1 MLFRSPS
8 ILVARTRACLQLAQ
22 IRPLVIA
29 FLFFLSLLPKLPSFW
44 GLLYNPNPIFSICL
58 SLQSSTAAVSSPLSL
73 SSHSLPPHLSLSV
86 IVSCL
91 RFSLS
96 PSRRYFSL
104 YHTASVHFFAG
115 MLLRYSFCFF
125 FFLVLCLLL
134 CLVLDVWVVRKCGKA
149 KGFSRFVNFFW
160 VC

>member
-1 MLFRSPS
+1 M
-8 ILVARTRACLQLAQ
+8 ARTRACLQSAQ
-22 IRPLVIA
+22 VRPLVIA
-29 FLFFLSLLPKLPSFW
+29 FLFFLSLLPKLRCFRVSFIT
-44 GLLYNPNPIFSICL
+44 LILFSTFVFL
-58 SLQSSTAAVSSPLSL
+58 SLQSSTAAVSSPLSP

-86 IVSCL
+86 IVPCL

-104 YHTASVHFFAG
+104 YHTASVHSSSVRYFFF
-115 MLLRYSFCFF
+115 S

-134 CLVLDVWVVRKCGKA
+134 CLVL
-149 KGFSRFVNFFW
+149 FW